1 MHQLGALLLG
11 GVALSIVHALIP
23 NHWVPFVLL
32 GRSQRWPRARLVGI
46 TALGGFFHVLS
57 TVLIGVFIGFAGYQL
72 SQNQRL
78 YTHLIA
84 PAILGGLGVALLLA
98 DWLGRGHRHKHILEY
113 EHDHAVPGDNGHPHS
128 HAPARLSAR
137 QANISVAGII
147 AAMFFSPCIEL
158 EAYYFVAGAG
168 GWLAIGALSLVY
180 MVVTVGLMVALVITA
195 TERFGDRLHFLEHHE
210 RLVVGLVFLAL
221 AAGAYVLS

>member
-1 MHQLGALLLG
+1 MRQLGALLLG

-57 TVLIGVFIGFAGYQL
+57 TVLIGLLIGFAGYRL
-72 SQNQRL
+72 SQGQRL

-113 EHDHAVPGDNGHPHS
+113 EHDHAGLPG
-128 HAPARLSAR
+128 HAHARLSAR

-147 AAMFFSPCIEL
+147 AAMFFAPCIEL
-158 EAYYFVAGAG
+158 EAYYFVAGGG
-168 GWLAIGALSLVY
+168 GWLAIGALSVVY
-180 MVVTVGLMVALVITA
+180 MVVTVGLMVALVVTA

-221 AAGAYVLS
+221 AAAAFFIS

>member
-1 MHQLGALLLG
+1 MSDLLSPDFLFR
-11 GVALSIVHALIP
+11 
-23 NHWVPFVLL
+23 N
-32 GRSQRWPRARLVGI
+32 
-46 TALGGFFHVLS
+46 
-57 TVLIGVFIGFAGYQL
+57 
-72 SQNQRL
+72 
-78 YTHLIA
+78 
-84 PAILGGLGVALLLA
+84 AILGGLGVALLLA

-113 EHDHAVPGDNGHPHS
+113 EHDHAGPPDHS
-128 HAPARLSAR
+128 HARLSAR

-180 MVVTVGLMVALVITA
+180 MLVTVGLMVALVITA

-221 AAGAYVLS
+221 AVGAYSLS